1 MAGMQELQTVG
12 RKVGLPAKACRAITE
27 QKQTEALPLEAEY
40 RPNPQNGQRQVKQS
54 FLHLNKQLHKLP
66 K

>member
-12 RKVGLPAKACRAITE
+12 RKASLPAKACREIAE
-27 QKQTEALPLEAEY
+27 QIQAEALPLEAEY
-40 RPNPQNGQRQVKQS
+40 RPNPKNGQRRGKES